1 MLASIPAPAGI
12 AGEFNTIDAADYALI
27 GLYFAVV
34 IFVGFYAARKNRGT
48 DDYFKAG
55 GKVPWALAGLSN
67 WVTGFSA
74 FMFVAAAG
82 FTYRVGAGAV
92 VIFTMATWAYL
103 VGYFFFAKMW
113 RRARLDSPLQFLTKR
128 YSPSTTYFYSVTSI
142 APQIVGIGQGLYIL
156 CIFVSSALGFGDRVF
171 HLAGF
176 AFNGLQASILIVGAV
191 VVLYT
196 VVGGLWAAVLTD
208 AVQSIII
215 IVMTVIIFPVSYA
228 YVGHGGGIVA
238 GFLRVLH
245 EVPPGYLRPGGD
257 AANPWF
263 LLGYF
268 VNVMLGYN
276 VAWHLAQR
284 YYSVPDERGARKM
297 ALLCA
302 GLSFLAPL
310 MWILP
315 VMAAKV
321 IFPDMHALWPALKDP
336 SEASYVSL
344 ALLLLPHG
352 LVGFVVS
359 AVLSATLGQAND
371 ACNWLSVTVT
381 RDIYVPLRRRATG
394 EKPSEPQQMRVA
406 RATMLAIGVLGVAV
420 ALYIP
425 RFGGAFDFALQYYSL
440 TSAFMMPV
448 ALGMIYRKTPW
459 WSGIASCSAA
469 FAVAIP
475 LMIAGVWPHNG
486 LARNVLSEAVV
497 ATLVFAASALW
508 YRPDDPRSASARQLD
523 ADLRTPVPDAP
534 PAARSGLKV
543 YGVIGAIAI
552 VLGVVLVGCVVL
564 PSSHL
569 APSRYNVIA
578 GLLLILI
585 GFLLRRV
592 ASNAD
597 DAVAHDE
604 PPSGGGPAVDPVP
617 LARPAPPTD

>member
-1 MLASIPAPAGI
+1 MPT
-12 AGEFNTIDAADYALI
+12 FNTINGIDYALI
-27 GLYFAVV
+27 ALYFAIV

-48 DDYFKAG
+48 DDYFKG
-55 GKVPWALAGLSN
+55 GGQVPWVLAGLSN

-82 FTYRVGAGAV
+82 FTYRVGVGAIL
-92 VIFTMATWAYL
+92 IFTMATWAYL
-103 VGYFFFAKMW
+103 LGYFYFAKMW

-128 YSPSTTYFYSVTSI
+128 YSSSTTYFYSVTSI
-142 APQIVGIGQGLYIL
+142 LPQIVGIGQGLYIL
-156 CIFVSSALGFGDRVF
+156 CIFISTALGFGDRTF
-171 HLAGF
+171 HLLGVD
-176 AFNGLQASILIVGAV
+176 FNGLQASILVVGIV
-191 VVLYT
+191 VVFYT

-215 IVMTVIIFPVSYA
+215 IVMTVIIFPVSYY
-228 YVGHGGGIVA
+228 YVGQGHGFMA
-238 GFLRVLH
+238 GFQRMLQ
-245 EVPPGYLRPGGD
+245 EVPAAYLRPDGM

-268 VNVMLGYN
+268 LNTLLGYN

-302 GLSFLAPL
+302 ILSFFAPL

-315 VMAAKV
+315 VMASKI
-321 IFPDMHALWPALKDP
+321 IFPDLNALWPSLKDP

-371 ACNWLSVTVT
+371 ACNWLSVTIT

-394 EKPSEPQQMRVA
+394 AAPSDAQQMRVA
-406 RATMLAIGVLGVAV
+406 RIAMLAIGVLGVAV
-420 ALYIP
+420 AFYIP

-440 TSAFMMPV
+440 TAAFMMPV

-469 FAVAIP
+469 FVVAIT
-475 LMIAGVWPHNG
+475 LMVLGVWSENA
-486 LARNVLSEAVV
+486 LARNVLSEAVT
-497 ATLVFAASALW
+497 ATLVFALSARW
-508 YRPDDPRSASARQLD
+508 YRAGDPRHAALHQLD
-523 ADLRTPVPDAP
+523 RDLRTPVPDAA

-543 YGVIGAIAI
+543 YGVIGAISI
-552 VLGVVLVGCVVL
+552 LLGLVLVACTAL
-564 PSSHL
+564 PGSAV
-569 APSRYNVIA
+569 APARHNLVAGVI
-578 GLLLILI
+578 LILI
-585 GFLLRRV
+585 GLLLRRV
-592 ASNAD
+592 AAR
-597 DAVAHDE
+597 AV
-604 PPSGGGPAVDPVP
+604 PSIAS
-617 LARPAPPTD
+617 